1 MINNILSKL
10 EKKGDTNLKVEPIY
24 INDKKKFY
32 LDNFLKNQKFL
43 NYNEVID
50 ILKINYDNKKPIG
63 YILIKDE
70 KDIVGFLGTIFSNR
84 PIEEKLVEHCYLH
97 SWIVSKNHRLEAF
110 KLIIPIIKKN
120 IFISTYSPVKSL
132 EGLYKKI
139 GFEEIIFFSKFVLSF
154 SFFSFKKNN
163 INFNEDS
170 SFFEKYLNNNEKNL
184 LYDHMSTNT
193 EKIFF
198 YLNDNKNDNFF
209 MILKRRTRKFF
220 FPVLEIIYV
229 SNLDKFKTNE
239 KKIGFELLK
248 RFKTFFFKINILE
261 KNDIFSKNFILKKNI
276 KKKAYYYN
284 KPKNF
289 KFDVLYSEL
298 LR

>member
-1 MINNILSKL
+1 
-10 EKKGDTNLKVEPIY
+10 
-24 INDKKKFY
+24 
-32 LDNFLKNQKFL
+32 
-43 NYNEVID
+43 
-50 ILKINYDNKKPIG
+50 
-63 YILIKDE
+63 
-70 KDIVGFLGTIFSNR
+70 
-84 PIEEKLVEHCYLH
+84 
-97 SWIVSKNHRLEAF
+97 
-110 KLIIPIIKKN
+110 
-120 IFISTYSPVKSL
+120 
-132 EGLYKKI
+132 
-139 GFEEIIFFSKFVLSF
+139 
-154 SFFSFKKNN
+154 
-163 INFNEDS
+163 
-170 SFFEKYLNNNEKNL
+170 
-184 LYDHMSTNT
+184 MSTNT

-209 MILKRRTRKFF
+209 MILKKRTRKFF

-248 RFKTFFFKINILE
+248 RFKTFFFKINVLE
-261 KNDIFSKNFILKKNI
+261 KNDIFSKNFILKRNI

>member
-1 MINNILSKL
+1 MINNILTKL

-24 INDKKKFY
+24 QNDKKKFF
-32 LDNFLKNQKFL
+32 LDNFLRDQKFL

-50 ILKINYDNKKPIG
+50 ILKINYDYKKPIG
-63 YILIKDE
+63 YILIKDK
-70 KDIVGFLGTIFSNR
+70 KDIVGFLGTIFSYR
-84 PIEEKLVEHCYLH
+84 PIEDKLIEHCYLH

-120 IFISTYSPVKSL
+120 IFISTYSPIKSL

-139 GFEEIIFFSKFVLSF
+139 GFEEIVFFSKFVLSF
-154 SFFSFKKNN
+154 SFLSFKKNN
-163 INFNEDS
+163 INLNEER
-170 SFFEKYLNNNEKNL
+170 SFFEKYLNNDEKTI
-184 LYDHMSTNT
+184 LYDHLSTNT

-209 MILKRRTRKFF
+209 MILKKRTRKFF

-248 RFKTFFFKINILE
+248 RFKTFFFKMNILE
-261 KNDIFSKNFILKKNI
+261 KNDVFSKNFLLTKNI

-284 KPKNF
+284 KPKKF

-298 LR
+298 LK